1 MKLKFCFEDYSYKFV
16 VVICVFSLTAVTACP
31 NECVC
36 QHKTVDC
43 SYSKL
48 QHIPT
53 GIPPETQRLELQGN
67 NITAVRRND
76 LRNLHN
82 LRVLQLLENKIDT
95 IEQGAFRDL
104 DQMERL
110 RIDRNELTE
119 LPDNLF
125 ASMTKLQRLDL
136 SYNKLKVIGKKT
148 LTGSTVLRNLQL
160 DHNQLECVSETALK
174 ALHNMEILTLN
185 YNKLTSLPKNLF
197 DNMSNLRT
205 LRLIDNKF
213 VCDCHMAWLSQWLKA
228 HPDLGLYTECSAPPN
243 LQGIEVDDVQQY
255 SFTCDAGQT
264 AEQHSERCSSVASC
278 PKKCSCTSGVVD
290 CRSAG
295 LTEFPSIFPDDV
307 TEIRL
312 EQNHIVIVPS
322 RAFADLRK
330 LRRIN
335 LSNNKITEIA
345 ADAFSGL
352 TSLNSLVVYGNKIRD
367 LPAGLFKGLSSLQ
380 LLLLN
385 ANEIKC
391 VRVDAFQDLSSLNL
405 LSLYDN
411 KIQSLANGTF
421 TPLKNIKNLHLARN
435 PFICD
440 CNMQWLTEYLHQNPI
455 ETSIARCEAPGRMK
469 RKKIATARVEKFKC
483 KGSEFHRTKNAGQC
497 EIDLECP
504 RQCVCQGT
512 VVDCSNRHLTQI
524 PQDLPIY
531 TTKLQLQNN
540 QIEKLEANG
549 LFSKLENLQVLDLSS
564 NRLQEIE
571 EGTFN
576 GARKLIDVNLSSNR
590 IGKLLGKSLRGLETV
605 RTLAIEKNRIT
616 CLSNTT
622 LNAMT
627 ELRQLSLYSNEIRCI
642 SEGAFDKQNF
652 LTILNLES
660 NPFNCNC
667 HMGWLSS
674 WLKKSKVSA
683 GEPTCFLPTPHKN
696 TPLLNLKEDQFI
708 CPTDIDVGCNTGIS
722 PCCSETVDTAVGS
735 CDPRAYCPP
744 KCTCTGTVVRCS
756 RKELNEVP
764 ALIPDDTTELY
775 LDVNNI
781 RSLPSEIGRLTKL
794 QRLDLSNNN
803 LVTLPD
809 HIFSNFT
816 NLATLI
822 LSYNQLECM
831 APTSFSGLHKLRI
844 LSLHGNNISSIPY
857 GAFKDLTSLTHLAL
871 GGNQLYCDCNLKWL
885 SDWIKKD
892 YVESGI
898 ASCVGPASML
908 NKLLLTTQSSLFVC
922 NGPPD
927 PEVMGKCNACQRQ
940 PCQNGA
946 TCKGVDFKN
955 YTCVCPAGFH
965 GDKCE
970 NEINACF
977 INPCLNGACEVLDH
991 GRFRCKCNNG
1001 FQGDRCE
1008 TNIDDCKGHACM
1020 NNGSCIDLVE
1030 GYTCQCGPG
1039 YTGKMCQQKIRYCV
1053 GNYNF
1058 CQNGGTCV
1066 NLDTD
1071 YSCKCTTGYS
1081 GKNCTLNLDDCKSHS
1096 CLNGG
1101 RCVDGLGD
1109 YTCYCPRGFSG
1120 RFCEIAPMAVNT
1132 QFSYNSLCQSHA
1144 CQNNGVCYV
1153 PKGGSH
1159 YMCQCAPGFSG
1170 KKCEKLSSI
1179 SFIADDSYIQMP
1191 QIDFQS
1197 QVNITMNMKTNSDS
1211 GVIFYVGA
1219 DQHLAVELF
1228 RGRIG
1233 VSFFTGKSPLST
1245 MYSYIFSYVTVN
1257 DDRLHTVE
1265 LIVHH
1270 RNFTMRVDGGV
1281 SRSVVNMGESEYLD
1295 VKDDVYIGGLSSDK
1309 SAEAH
1314 KKFQIR
1320 SQTSFKGCFQG
1331 VYVNGKQLD
1340 FSVSKSNHKI
1350 MPGCKVDPCENNKCK
1365 HGQCKLRK
1373 KKGGYRCKCKRGYS
1387 GKYCDK
1393 VPTCKQKIFRSR
1405 YTHPV
1410 TKCTS
1415 RTRIKFRRC
1424 EGSCGKDCCKP
1435 RKIKTRKVRLYC
1447 RDGYSYIH
1455 NLSVIRKCGCKKCQ

>member
-1 MKLKFCFEDYSYKFV
+1 MKLKLCVEEYSYMLV
-16 VVICVFSLTAVTACP
+16 IVICVFSLTVACP
-31 NECVC
+31 DQCIC

-43 SYSKL
+43 SYKKL
-48 QHIPT
+48 QHIPS

-67 NITAVRRND
+67 NISMVRRND
-76 LRNLHN
+76 LQNLHN
-82 LRVLQLLENKIDT
+82 LRILQLLENKIGT

-110 RIDRNELTE
+110 RIDRNELAE

-148 LTGSTVLRNLQL
+148 LAGSTVLRNLQL

-174 ALHNMEILTLN
+174 PLHSMEILTLN
-185 YNKLTSLPKNLF
+185 YNELTSLPKNLF

-213 VCDCHMAWLSQWLKA
+213 VCDCHLAWLSQWLKEHA
-228 HPDLGLYTECSAPPN
+228 SLGLYTECSAPPN
-243 LQGIEVDDVQQY
+243 LQGIEVDDVQLYNFQ
-255 SFTCDAGQT
+255 CDAGESADQ
-264 AEQHSERCSSVASC
+264 SNDRCSSAGSC
-278 PKKCSCTSGVVD
+278 PKTCSCSNGVVD
-290 CRSAG
+290 CRGVG
-295 LTEFPSIFPDDV
+295 LTEFPSVFPDDV

-312 EQNHIVIVPS
+312 EQNHIVIVPP

-352 TSLNSLVVYGNKIRD
+352 TSLNSLVLYGNKISD
-367 LPAGLFKGLSSLQ
+367 LPPGLFKGLSSLQ

-391 VRVDAFQDLSSLNL
+391 VRVDAFRDLMSLNL

-421 TPLKNIKNLHLARN
+421 APLKNIKNLHLARN

-469 RKKIATARVEKFKC
+469 RKKIATAKAGKFKC
-483 KGSEFHRTKNAGQC
+483 KGSEMHRTQNAGQC
-497 EIDLECP
+497 VIDLECP
-504 RQCVCQGT
+504 KQCVCLGT
-512 VVDCSNRHLTQI
+512 VVDCSNRKLTQI
-524 PQDLPIY
+524 PENIPIY

-540 QIEKLEANG
+540 QIEKIEANG
-549 LFSKLENLQVLDLSS
+549 LFSRLVNLQVLDLSG

-576 GARKLIDVNLSSNR
+576 GAKKLIDVNLSSNR
-590 IGKLLGKSLRGLETV
+590 IGKLSATSLRGLETV

-622 LNAMT
+622 LNALT
-627 ELRQLSLYSNEIRCI
+627 ELRQLSLYSNDIRCI
-642 SEGAFDKQNF
+642 SEGAFDRQSS

-667 HMGWLSS
+667 HMSWLSS
-674 WLKKSKVSA
+674 WLKKGKVSA
-683 GEPTCFLPTPHKN
+683 GDPTCFLPTHHKN
-696 TPLLNLKEDQFI
+696 APLLNLKENQFI

-744 KCTCTGTVVRCS
+744 RCTCTGTVVRCS
-756 RKELNEVP
+756 RQGLNEVP
-764 ALIPDDTTELY
+764 SLIPEDTTELY

-781 RSLPSEIGRLTKL
+781 RSLPPVIGRLTKL

-809 HIFSNFT
+809 QIFSNFT

-857 GAFKDLTSLTHLAL
+857 GTFRDLTSLTHLAL
-871 GGNQLYCDCNLKWL
+871 GGNELYCDCNLKWL

-898 ASCVGPASML
+898 ASCVGPPSML
-908 NKLLLTTQSSLFVC
+908 NKLLLTTQSSLFLC

-927 PEVMGKCNACQRQ
+927 PEVMGKCNACQRV

-946 TCKGVDFKN
+946 TCKSIDFKN

-977 INPCLNGACEVLDH
+977 INPCLNGVCEVLDH
-991 GRFRCKCNNG
+991 GRFRCKCDNG
-1001 FQGDRCE
+1001 YRGDRCE
-1008 TNIDDCKGHACM
+1008 INIDDCKGHACM
-1020 NNGSCIDLVE
+1020 NNASCVDLVE
-1030 GYTCQCGPG
+1030 GYTCLCAPG

-1053 GNYNF
+1053 GDYNF
-1058 CQNGGTCV
+1058 CQNGGSCV

-1071 YSCKCTTGYS
+1071 YSCKCPTGYG
-1081 GKNCTLNLDDCKSHS
+1081 GKNCSDNLDDC
-1096 CLNGG
+1096 
-1101 RCVDGLGD
+1101 
-1109 YTCYCPRGFSG
+1109 
-1120 RFCEIAPMAVNT
+1120 
-1132 QFSYNSLCQSHA
+1132 
-1144 CQNNGVCYV
+1144 
-1153 PKGGSH
+1153 
-1159 YMCQCAPGFSG
+1159 FSG
-1170 KKCEKLSSI
+1170 KKCEKLTSV

-1197 QVNITMNMKTNSDS
+1197 MVNITMKMKTKSDS
-1211 GVIFYVGA
+1211 GVIFYIGA

-1245 MYSYIFSYVTVN
+1245 MYSYIFSYITVN
-1257 DDRLHTVE
+1257 DDHLHNVE
-1265 LIVHH
+1265 LIIHH

-1295 VKDDVYIGGLSSDK
+1295 VKDDMYIGGLSSGK
-1309 SAEAH
+1309 SSEAH
-1314 KKFQIR
+1314 QKFQIR

-1331 VYVNGKQLD
+1331 VYINGKQLD
-1340 FSVSKSNHKI
+1340 FSVSKYNHKV
-1350 MPGCKVDPCENNKCK
+1350 MPGCKVDPCANNKCK
-1365 HGQCKLRK
+1365 YGQCKARK
-1373 KKGGYRCKCKRGYS
+1373 KKGGYRCKCKRGYA
-1387 GKYCDK
+1387 GKFCDIA
-1393 VPTCKQKIFRSR
+1393 PTCKQKIFRSR

-1415 RTRIKFRRC
+1415 RSKIKFRRC
-1424 EGSCGKDCCKP
+1424 EGSCGKYCCKP

-1447 RDGYSYIH
+1447 KDGYSYIH
-1455 NLSVIRKCGCKKCQ
+1455 NLSVIRKCGCKKCS